1 MKIVSYNCQSIK
13 SNSQSVQVLCKS
25 YDIICLQETWLPLQE
40 QNFLATIDKDFTF
53 YGTSPVDLSTQLLT
67 GRPYGGVAFLYR
79 KGLVSG
85 VTRVETSD
93 ARLLCI
99 DINIVGNTLRI
110 INCYLP
116 YDNGDNDAEYVHYLA
131 KIHNLLDDH
140 PNNNGIAVGDYNAHP
155 HSRFGG
161 ELSGFCNDFNYA
173 VGDMVTLPS
182 DTYTWVS
189 DVTGHTRWLDHVVC
203 PASLLPR
210 LSMHVRHDVIS
221 SDHRPLGV
229 TVAALVTPSTAITI
243 NERKIIYAVKNK
255 CDYYMKT
262 EQMLKGIDLPADV
275 VHCNSPVCND
285 VTHKDAL
292 SAFNKR
298 VVKALLGS
306 GEARNSSSGS
316 HVVPGWNELV
326 RDRHREARSCYL
338 EWRASGKPRQGPV
351 YMRMA
356 RSRLD
361 FKRALKYCKK
371 RNEQIVD
378 DRIVANVKGDSK
390 KVWSEINRKKA
401 FKTPLSDVIDSA
413 TGSVEISNLW
423 RDHYRNL
430 FNASTHPA
438 PVILPRNVIV
448 DAPTVTVREVE
459 NAVKA
464 LNTSGSAGSDS
475 VTPEHVSCAHPVVYV
490 MLSLLYNM
498 CIRHSAFPDDI
509 LEVILVPLLKDKNGD
524 PSSKSNYRPIALSTV
539 FSKILE
545 SILFSRCSDNLRTSD
560 NQFAYKPNHGTD
572 LAISLLKNATL
583 EYTRRNTQVYAC
595 FLDMSKAFDRVSHA
609 ILFRKLLERGVPKY
623 IVHLLRVW
631 YRSQRMSV
639 KWGSSTSSSFTV
651 TCGVKQGSILSP
663 YLFNIYMDELSAKL
677 NNHKLGCYINDQLVN
692 HLIYADDIV
701 LFCPSLSGLQTLLNE
716 SAEYIAA
723 VKLTLNTDKTRCVL
737 FNKSRLNKTPATG
750 LRVNNMYIQFVNEV
764 AYLGYVVTHNN
775 SDDRHIEKL
784 YRGLCVR
791 ANAIFRTFKNCSH
804 DVKVLLFKSFC
815 TSLYCMPLVMNFR
828 VSALN
833 RLRVCYNNS
842 LRKVFGIASRSSI
855 SHFCVN
861 LGIASFGEL
870 RRKGVVSLLSRIK
883 LANNKLLNSFVD
895 ANHLHTSVM
904 YSKWRP
910 IMYLF

>member
-1 MKIVSYNCQSIK
+1 MRDVSLFISRLAADVDLEVLRAQVEEIAGVAGSTTCELQPQRHSNYKSCKVIVK
-13 SNSQSVQVLCKS
+13 GDLVAPAGTKL
-25 YDIICLQETWLPLQE
+25 
-40 QNFLATIDKDFTF
+40 LATIDKDFTF

-116 YDNGDNDAEYVHYLA
+116 YNNGVNDAEYVHYLA

-262 EQMLKGIDLPADV
+262 EQMLKGIDIPADV
-275 VHCNSPVCND
+275 VHCNSTVCND

-298 VVKALLGS
+298 VVKALLRS

-338 EWRASGKPRQGPV
+338 EWRANGQPRRGPV
-351 YMRMA
+351 YTRMA

-361 FKRALKYCKK
+361 FKRALKYLLREAWKL
-371 RNEQIVD
+371 VTY
-378 DRIVANVKGDSK
+378 G
-390 KVWSEINRKKA
+390 
-401 FKTPLSDVIDSA
+401 VI
-413 TGSVEISNLW
+413 TIE
-423 RDHYRNL
+423 NL
-430 FNASTHPA
+430 FNDSTHPA
-438 PVILPRNVIV
+438 PVILLRNVIV

-490 MLSLLYNM
+490 MLSLLYDM
-498 CIRHSAFPDDI
+498 CIRHSTFPDDI

-623 IVHLLRVW
+623 IVPLLRVW

-701 LFCPSLSGLQTLLNE
+701 LLCPSLSGLQTLLNE

-723 VKLTLNTDKTRCVL
+723 VKLTLNTDKTRCAL

-815 TSLYCMPLVMNFR
+815 TSLYCLPLVMNFR

-842 LRKVFGIASRSSI
+842 LRKVFGIASRSGI

-895 ANHLHTSVM
+895 ANYLHTTAM